1 MPQHDTGFRDV
12 ADHPQSVEQIARRV
26 AQLLQRDAEARGFQL
41 LDTRTVARI
50 MAVSE
55 DWVRAHAAELGAI
68 RVGDGA
74 KGTLR
79 FELTRVRAAL
89 SRRRVELSPP
99 SRPVRAPAG
108 RRPSSARSGV
118 IPDDVRDW

>member
-41 LDTRTVARI
+41 LDTGTVARI

-74 KGTLR
+74 KGTFALR
-79 FELTRVRAAL
+79 AYACPRSPFEAPGGVITPEPTGPC
-89 SRRRVELSPP
+89 SG
-99 SRPVRAPAG
+99 RAPPKL
-108 RRPSSARSGV
+108 RT
-118 IPDDVRDW
+118 